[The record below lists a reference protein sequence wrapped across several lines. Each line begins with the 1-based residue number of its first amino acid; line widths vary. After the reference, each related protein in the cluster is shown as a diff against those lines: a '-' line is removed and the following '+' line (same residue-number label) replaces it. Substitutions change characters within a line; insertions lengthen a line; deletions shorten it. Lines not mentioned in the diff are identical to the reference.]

1 MTPEKLQQIDD
12 IFSHF
17 AYHNKNLTKKQ
28 WFMIEDLRLLVDELK
43 QEAQLNDSLRRV

>member
-1 MTPEKLQQIDD
+1 MELEKLQKIED
-12 IFSHF
+12 IFNYF

-43 QEAQLNDSLRRV
+43 HKAEDN

>member
-12 IFSHF
+12 IFSYF
-17 AYHNKNLTKKQ
+17 AYHNKNLTKQQ

-43 QEAQLNDSLRRV
+43 QEAQESDSLRRV